1 MYRLRHEGVGV
12 LVVLVEELPVS
23 AARQLVGLLA
33 LGLLLVGRQCKLLAD
48 ETGDRLD
55 GLGDVGSPCGS
66 TICTGL

>member
-12 LVVLVEELPVS
+12 LVVLIEELPVS
-23 AARQLVGLLA
+23 AACQLVGFLA
-33 LGLLLVGRQCKLLAD
+33 LGLLLVGRQRKLLAD

-55 GLGDVGSPCGS
+55 GLGMLVSVRS